1 MNLIFCYSSAMT
13 LVLASGNPHKREELT
28 ALFQGHTLLLPQDL
42 GVVYH
47 HEETGSTFLENS
59 LGKASTLYRQLL
71 EVGQTGYLV
80 LADDSGLSIP
90 ALGGEPGVYS
100 ARFGEKELGRKPT
113 YAEQHQLLL
122 ERMRFITDR
131 KAFFI
136 CCMVLM
142 IHPDRWF
149 VAQETL
155 EGEIAP
161 MPRGAG
167 GFGYDPLLY
176 LPWEGRTVAE
186 LSLEEKNALSHRG
199 AAARAIRAILEKHL
213 ENDHEST

>member
-1 MNLIFCYSSAMT
+1 MK
-13 LVLASGNPHKREELT
+13 LVLASGNPHKREELS

-47 HEETGSTFLENS
+47 HEETGSTFLENA
-59 LGKASTLYRQLL
+59 LGKARTLYRQLA
-71 EVGQTGYLV
+71 EVGRSGCSV

-122 ERMRFITDR
+122 ERMRSLTDR
-131 KAFFI
+131 RAFFI
-136 CCMVLM
+136 CCMVLL

-155 EGEIAP
+155 EGVIAHK
-161 MPRGAG
+161 PRGTG

-176 LPWEGRTVAE
+176 LPWKGRTVAE

-199 AAARAIRAILEKHL
+199 AAARALQAILERHL
-213 ENDHEST
+213 ETNYESA